1 MKAKLQKI
9 LDLLNGY
16 SPTKGSPLEKA
27 QTLLRALH
35 DNFESEVGQ
44 AFASKGGSA
53 GRGKAK
59 TRSPEFYKELAA
71 QGVAAR
77 QAIRLWVSAKARAN
91 LAAPQFSRVSVWRT
105 NSQGWAIDPC
115 DLDGAQVQHAIEFRD
130 TKGEATKRA
139 REIAQANGL
148 EFFDLANADDTK
160 TRKVY
165 LTRKRAPSS
174 RPVGDN
180 S

>member
-1 MKAKLQKI
+1 MKAKLEKI
-9 LDLLNGY
+9 LEDLTDG
-16 SPTKGSPLEKA
+16 KVDKA
-27 QTLLRALH
+27 KKSLRALLA
-35 DNFESEVGQ
+35 NFESEVGQ

-77 QAIRLWVSAKARAN
+77 QAKRPAQ
-91 LAAPQFSRVSVWRT
+91 AAPQFSKVSVWRT
-105 NSQGWAIDPC
+105 NCQGWAIDPC
-115 DLDGAQVQHAIEFRD
+115 DLDGAQVQAAIEFRD

-148 EFFDLANADDTK
+148 EFFELSNADDTQ

-165 LTRKRAPSS
+165 LARKRAPTS
-174 RPVGDN
+174 PPLGDN